1 MAKKIICYGESLW
14 DLLPS
19 GKVAGG
25 APMNV
30 AFHLQNFGSDV
41 TMISR
46 VGTDG
51 RGNEL
56 IQFLDQKGLKTH
68 CIQRDAEHPTGVVE
82 VTLDE
87 KGSPSYEIIKNVA
100 WDHIAAEEQVLDLV
114 KDADALV
121 FGSLACRNYR
131 SQKTLFK
138 LIEACSGLKIFDLN
152 LRKPFYNRHLINDLM
167 RKSDIT
173 KMNDEELDLVA
184 AWYLNSKNP
193 KVQMAELIDFVDL
206 QLMILTAGSKGAY
219 CHDGEEV
226 HFQEAFPVTVKD
238 TIGSGDSFFAAFIHH
253 YLAEAP
259 AQDCL
264 KYACATGA
272 LVATKQGG
280 TPNLDQQMVDQFI
293 ANP

>member
-1 MAKKIICYGESLW
+1 MAKKIVCYGESLW

-19 GKVAGG
+19 GKIAGG

-46 VGTDG
+46 VGEDELG
-51 RGNEL
+51 DEL
-56 IQFLDQKGLKTH
+56 IQFLDQKGLNTGY
-68 CIQRDAEHPTGVVE
+68 IQRDAEHPTGVVE

-100 WDHIAAEEQVLDLV
+100 WDHIAAEEKVLELV

-138 LIEACSGLKIFDLN
+138 LIDACPGLKIFDLN

-173 KMNDEELDLVA
+173 KMNDEELELVA
-184 AWYLNSKNP
+184 SWYLTNKSP
-193 KVQMAELIDFVDL
+193 KVQMAELIDFADL
-206 QLMILTAGSKGAY
+206 ELMILTAGSEGAY
-219 CHDGEEV
+219 CHNGEEA
-226 HFQEAFPVTVKD
+226 HFQEAFSVSVQD
-238 TIGSGDSFFAAFIHH
+238 TIGSGDSFFAAFIHY
-253 YLAEAP
+253 YLSAANP
-259 AQDCL
+259 QDCL

-272 LVATKQGG
+272 LVATKPGG
-280 TPNLDQQMVDQFI
+280 TPNLDQEMIDDFI
-293 ANP
+293 ANH